1 LSSAQFLEAGIVE
14 KQIANTAEKTAR
26 TPNQNYLL
34 FQKLETF
41 LNRRSVKARDAFD
54 IRLLASQGAKIDE
67 RLEAHLDDSIR
78 MKEIDEEEIENRIR
92 NITNKLCI
100 AELRTVLP
108 PAVFE
113 RLAKEEFA
121 AIRHSLRTVFANWL
135 PEVRNKLDDDPGGR
149 GA

>member
-1 LSSAQFLEAGIVE
+1 M
-14 KQIANTAEKTAR
+14 
-26 TPNQNYLL
+26 
-34 FQKLETF
+34 
-41 LNRRSVKARDAFD
+41 
-54 IRLLASQGAKIDE
+54 
-67 RLEAHLDDSIR
+67 DDSIR

-113 RLAKEEFA
+113 RLAKEEFE

-135 PEVRNKLDDDPGGR
+135 PEVRNELDDDPDGR